1 MTAVCPKRK
10 KYLLSPSGVH
20 SAVVSRPL
28 AEFALNLLSPC
39 SFTALLLHPHL
50 GRNNLVLLS
59 AFCLHPFCLH
69 PFSSSTPWVLLWV
82 GRSYLVLS
90 LAITLAA
97 PTWQKNW
104 LFSCCVWLV
113 CLFAFVCLF
122 SFCGFLKKVSRV
134 SVIPSFLCKPMSLCR
149 TCCYRAGDAKPQMR
163 VGNECINQSI
173 TTAPASSAI
182 PDRGH
187 CLTLSRP

>member
-1 MTAVCPKRK
+1 MTAVRPKRE

-20 SAVVSRPL
+20 SAVVSRPF

-50 GRNNLVLLS
+50 GRNDLVLLS

-69 PFSSSTPWVLLWV
+69 PFSSSSPWVLLWV

-113 CLFAFVCLF
+113 CLFVFVCLF
-122 SFCGFLKKVSRV
+122 SFCGFIKKCLVSLLFH
-134 SVIPSFLCKPMSLCR
+134 P
-149 TCCYRAGDAKPQMR
+149 
-163 VGNECINQSI
+163 
-173 TTAPASSAI
+173 SSAS
-182 PDRGH
+182 PCPCAEHAATELGTRNH
-187 CLTLSRP
+187 R